1 MFGGGKVIRDG
12 MGQDGT
18 QLRDDDVA
26 DLVITNVVVIDYT
39 GIYKADVLYAIPTST
54 ALAKRAILK
63 PWMG

>member
-1 MFGGGKVIRDG
+1 VFGGGKVIRDG

-39 GIYKADVLYAIPTST
+39 GIYKADVLYATRTST